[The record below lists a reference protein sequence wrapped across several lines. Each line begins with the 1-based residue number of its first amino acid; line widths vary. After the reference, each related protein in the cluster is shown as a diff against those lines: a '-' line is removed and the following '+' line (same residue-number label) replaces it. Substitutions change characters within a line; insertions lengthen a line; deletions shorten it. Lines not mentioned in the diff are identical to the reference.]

1 MAPAPL
7 TVSTRA
13 TIVVLLAT
21 TGVLL
26 VGSGLFG
33 TLLGVR
39 ATVEDF
45 PTTATGLIMPADFAG
60 FMLGAFLCVG
70 HVARVGHIRAFAA
83 FAAFA
88 AVSAASALGHVRS
101 NDS

>member
-13 TIVVLLAT
+13 TIVVLVAT

-39 ATVEDF
+39 ATVADV
-45 PTTATGLIMPADFAG
+45 PTTATGLIMSAYFPG
-60 FMLGAFLCVG
+60 FILGAFLCLG
-70 HVARVGHIRAFAA
+70 TVAGLGHIRA